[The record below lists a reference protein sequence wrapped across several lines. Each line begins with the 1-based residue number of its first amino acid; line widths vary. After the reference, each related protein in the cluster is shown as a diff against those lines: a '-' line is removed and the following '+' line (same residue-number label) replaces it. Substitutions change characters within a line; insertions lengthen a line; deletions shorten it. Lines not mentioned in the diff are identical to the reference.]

1 MSWSGSQNY
10 ITGWAY
16 TKTNSS
22 IAEGKIG
29 ARAELYDGAGLL
41 INSTKPIWNA
51 AGEKDVGVG
60 AGAVRNV
67 GGKYY
72 AGGRAYVSGT
82 HINYDICAYSPTTTC
97 DLFEEGDALMSVSEY
112 SVNSNNQ
119 TYGSMVS
126 ANSVGYEPDLVS
138 AVAANGKSGYVV
150 NEQWA
155 DASFSGEITSIPVYA
170 EDGET
175 QIGVFEF
182 SDPLRS

>member
-1 MSWSGSQNY
+1 
-10 ITGWAY
+10 
-16 TKTNSS
+16 
-22 IAEGKIG
+22 
-29 ARAELYDGAGLL
+29 
-41 INSTKPIWNA
+41 
-51 AGEKDVGVG
+51 
-60 AGAVRNV
+60 
-67 GGKYY
+67 
-72 AGGRAYVSGT
+72 
-82 HINYDICAYSPTTTC
+82 
-97 DLFEEGDALMSVSEY
+97 MSVSEY

-155 DASFSGEITSIPVYA
+155 DASFSEEITSIPVYA

-182 SDPLRS
+182 CDPLRS